1 MYSECRPSPV
11 ELLSEARRSGSVGL
25 GQLLQLYGNYLKLLA
40 STQIDEKLRAR
51 FSPSDVVQDTFFEA
65 HRDFGQFRGQSEAE
79 FLAWLRQ
86 ILVNN
91 LARIVEKNV
100 LAAKRDVRR
109 EVSIQEIGASLGR
122 STARLE
128 AVLADQEGSPSSN
141 AHRHERAIILAD
153 ILAELPADYRQVIVL
168 RHLEGL
174 PFGEVAGRMDRSTGA
189 VRMLW
194 LRAVARLR
202 ELLYAR
208 EGL

>member
-11 ELLSEARRSGSVGL
+11 ELLSEARRGGSVGL

-65 HRDFGQFRGQSEAE
+65 HRDFEQFRGQSEAE

-91 LARIVEKNV
+91 LLRIVEKNV

-109 EVSIQEIGASLGR
+109 EVSIQEIGAALGR

-141 AHRHERAIILAD
+141 APSPRAGHDPGRHPGR
-153 ILAELPADYRQVIVL
+153 
-168 RHLEGL
+168 
-174 PFGEVAGRMDRSTGA
+174 VAGRLSPGDRAAAHGGDA
-189 VRMLW
+189 VRGGR
-194 LRAVARLR
+194 RAHGPFAGGRADALAEGGCPVA
-202 ELLYAR
+202 
-208 EGL
+208 